1 MRMRDL
7 SRFALSACVAAVMLA
22 GCGGSQPSSRAQGP
36 TAGALPATVRAATDY
51 KPVIKEYRIANK
63 HLTDPLEVV
72 FDGSNNLWFSSSFY
86 AYLGSRSP
94 SGSITAH
101 KLPKQ
106 RDNYG
111 WAFAVAF
118 TTVRRNQVYFTNYYG
133 EDVGKIEAGGH
144 IVEWGQGK
152 VSSYWTAGLV
162 STEGHLWVVGT
173 SLFDSDLLELRFDG
187 KLLKEI
193 RLPGY
198 YCYPTPIAAS
208 SDGTLWI
215 GYGANCPAIVR
226 VTESGK
232 ATEFPI
238 VAADGV
244 WNVVTGPDG
253 NIWFTAADG
262 PTTNDYV
269 GKITPRGE
277 ITEYPL
283 PNQADGI
290 VLGPDG
296 NWWLTMPFVGKIAVM
311 TLQGDITAEY
321 TLPKAIDG
329 SQPKFQLGK
338 IVLGSDGNLWFPEGY
353 RNKIGELDFSR

>member
-22 GCGGSQPSSRAQGP
+22 GCGGSQPSIRAQRP

-118 TTVRRNQVYFTNYYG
+118 ATGRRNQVYFTNYYG
-133 EDVGKIEAGGH
+133 ENVGKIEAGGH
-144 IVEWGQGK
+144 IVEYGPWNT
-152 VSSYWTAGLV
+152 YAWTAGLV
-162 STEGHLWVVGT
+162 STHGRLWVVSTGFF
-173 SLFDSDLLELRFDG
+173 SSDLMELRFNG
-187 KLLKEI
+187 RLLKRI
-193 RLPGY
+193 PLPGY

-269 GKITPRGE
+269 GKITPSGE

-321 TLPKAIDG
+321 TLPKAIYG

-353 RNKIGELDFSR
+353 RNKIGELDFSH